1 MLNEV
6 LKDCVIC
13 VQVTGPVKFA
23 EGVSIK
29 GKVVLTNPSS
39 EPATLMA
46 GEYADIE
53 VEVPAAAP
61 VPA

>member
-1 MLNEV
+1 MQGQAW
-6 LKDCVIC
+6 

-23 EGVSIK
+23 EGVALK
-29 GKVVLTNPSS
+29 GAVTLTNSSS

-53 VEVPAAAP
+53 VDVAAPAAVPA
-61 VPA
+61 